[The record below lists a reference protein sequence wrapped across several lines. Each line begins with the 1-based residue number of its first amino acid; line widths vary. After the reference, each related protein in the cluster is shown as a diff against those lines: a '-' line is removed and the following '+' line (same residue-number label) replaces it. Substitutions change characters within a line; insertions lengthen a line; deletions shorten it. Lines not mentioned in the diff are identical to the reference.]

1 MDASDAIQVLILIF
15 LIACSAFFS
24 SSETAMTTVSKIRVR
39 NLAEGGDRRA
49 ILLSRLIEEPGKMLS
64 AILTVSYTHLYRAI
78 GSNRFIDL
86 RTLDET
92 DETVFNSIYYKEIP
106 VVTGN
111 MDETLIVTLSLI
123 HI

>member
-64 AILTVSYTHLYRAI
+64 AILI
-78 GSNRFIDL
+78 GNNIVNITAT
-86 RTLDET
+86 TLDGIL
-92 DETVFNSIYYKEIP
+92 TVNQQGRHD
-106 VVTGN
+106 V
-111 MDETLIVTLSLI
+111 
-123 HI
+123 